1 VIQSLPTIERG
12 RNMGLDPVTH
22 QVFVVGAKFGPAPAE
37 STAANPR
44 RRPPMIPGSFTLLV
58 IERQPSR

>member
-1 VIQSLPTIERG
+1 
-12 RNMGLDPVTH
+12 MGLDPLTH
-22 QVFVVGAKFGPAPAE
+22 QVFVVGAKFGPMPAE

-58 IERQPSR
+58 IERAGGR